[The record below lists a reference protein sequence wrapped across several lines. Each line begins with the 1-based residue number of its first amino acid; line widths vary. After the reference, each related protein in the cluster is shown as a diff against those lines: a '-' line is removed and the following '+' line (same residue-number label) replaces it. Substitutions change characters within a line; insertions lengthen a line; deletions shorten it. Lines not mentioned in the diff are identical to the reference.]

1 MQSCLDYQA
10 EAKFGRQYEQG
21 EELYHVSWESDRS
34 QRGHKDRSKRTS
46 YEDTAQGYAVSHNG
60 SDYRASSLASTL
72 GTTSTIGHPTPP
84 QTIAPKQQ
92 QKANAYVTS
101 ELLNQGSS
109 SLESLVLP
117 QPAELQDDS
126 SQLQASLKTL
136 QHALTIA
143 QAKNNRANQ
152 VNILKRI
159 GIIHCKLGEHAW
171 GINCLKQSLQLAQS
185 LENQVSVGVILN
197 YLGAAYRQTG
207 QEYKA
212 LRVYLRA
219 VEIFKQIGN
228 KAGIALLLN
237 HLGALYNSLGQLE
250 QALTCSRQALE
261 EFQGLGHSLDGEGT
275 ALHNI
280 GEIYLQMRRYRQALA
295 FFEQALTIYQ
305 KLSNRKGE
313 AKVLESIATAY
324 VRLNQDQRAM
334 ELYQQVLEMRQDV
347 GESPSVKART
357 IDYMGA
363 VHYKMGDRARAVW
376 YHLQALGILQ
386 AYNYTAR
393 VDRFLDETVAIAKL
407 LQHLVSVYDRLGL
420 QAQGVKCY
428 QEAREIIKTFG
439 EHACEEAICNF
450 FNQEH

>member
-1 MQSCLDYQA
+1 MQSCLYHQA
-10 EAKFGRQYEQG
+10 EAKFEPQYEQG
-21 EELYHVSWESDRS
+21 EEFYRVSWDSDRS
-34 QRGHKDRSKRTS
+34 QLGQNHYPKRSS
-46 YEDTAQGYAVSHNG
+46 YQDSTQARHVNHNSSHV
-60 SDYRASSLASTL
+60 RASSSPSTL
-72 GTTSTIGHPTPP
+72 GTNSAIGHRTPP

-92 QKANAYVTS
+92 HQANAHVTS

-109 SLESLVLP
+109 SPENLGLP
-117 QPAELQDDS
+117 QPAERQDNS
-126 SQLQASLKTL
+126 SQLQATLKTF
-136 QHALTIA
+136 QQALTIA

-185 LENQVSVGVILN
+185 LENQVMVGVILN

-212 LRVYLRA
+212 LKVYLRGL
-219 VEIFKQIGN
+219 EIFQEIGN

-237 HLGALYNSLGQLE
+237 HLGAVYNSLGQLE
-250 QALTCSRQALE
+250 QALSCSRQALE
-261 EFQGLGHSLDGEGT
+261 KFQDLGNSLDGEGT
-275 ALHNI
+275 ALHII

-295 FFEQALTIYQ
+295 FFEQALTSYQ
-305 KLSNRKGE
+305 KLSNRKSE

-324 VRLNQDQRAM
+324 VRLNQDQQAL
-334 ELYQQVLEMRQDV
+334 ELYQQVLEIRREV
-347 GESPSVKART
+347 GDLPSAEART
-357 IDYMGA
+357 IDYIGA
-363 VHYKMGDRARAVW
+363 VHYKMGHRSRALW

-393 VDRFLDETVAIAKL
+393 IDRFLDDTVAIAKL
-407 LQHLVSVYDRLGL
+407 LQNIVSVYDRLGL

-428 QEAREIIKTFG
+428 QEAQEIIKTFG

-450 FNQEH
+450 LNQHP